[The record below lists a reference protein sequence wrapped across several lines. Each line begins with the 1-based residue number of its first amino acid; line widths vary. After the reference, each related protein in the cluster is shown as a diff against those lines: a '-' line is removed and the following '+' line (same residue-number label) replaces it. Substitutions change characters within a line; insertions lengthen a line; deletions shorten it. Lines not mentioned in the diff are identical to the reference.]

1 VLNIHM
7 LPALEGDCL
16 LVEYGEEQQTYR
28 MLIDGGRAG
37 TYDSLK
43 VRLGDRK
50 PVELLV
56 VSHVDADH
64 IEGVIRLL
72 YVQARD
78 NVHPIHQVWFN
89 GHGQLKPDML
99 GPVQGEYLSALI
111 EKCKITWNAAFSGQA
126 VKIPDTGRLPVAEFP
141 GGMRLTVLSP
151 NQEKLDRLL
160 PEWGKTIREAGL
172 DVDNPEKVLDRLE
185 EDRRLIPDRLGEK
198 SVDMKRLLDK
208 RFTSDH
214 TLANGTS
221 ITFLAEHLDG
231 AGVVRASSLLLADTH
246 VDVLISSIKRLL
258 KERANHS
265 GKLSEK
271 LSVGAVKVPHHGS
284 KNNVSPELIELLDCD
299 TYLIS
304 TNGNTFHH
312 PDQEAVARIIE
323 YNGKKPTKL
332 YFNYHSEYN
341 RVWGDDKLKNNTQY
355 ETYFPELD
363 NVTGLTVRVGNGG
376 G

>member
-1 VLNIHM
+1 M

-16 LVEYGEEQQTYR
+16 LVEYGEKQKTYR
-28 MLIDGGRAG
+28 MIIDGGRAG

-43 VRLGDRK
+43 GRLDDKK

-78 NVHPIHQVWFN
+78 NIHPIWQVWFN
-89 GHGQLKPDML
+89 GHGQLKADML

-111 EKCKITWNAAFSGQA
+111 QKCKIPWNKAFNGQA

-141 GGMRLTVLSP
+141 GNMRLTVLSP
-151 NQEKLDRLL
+151 NQKKLDRLF
-160 PEWGKTIREAGL
+160 PEWEKAIQEAGL
-172 DVDNPEKVLDRLE
+172 DVDDPEKVLDRLN
-185 EDRRLIPDRLGEK
+185 EDNRLIPDMLGEK
-198 SVDMKRLLDK
+198 PVDIKSLLAK
-208 RFTSDH
+208 RFTSDD

-221 ITFLAEHLDG
+221 ISFLAEHLDG
-231 AGVVRASSLLLADTH
+231 AGGVRESCLFLADAH
-246 VDVLISSIKRLL
+246 ADVPISSIKRLL
-258 KERANHS
+258 KERAGHT
-265 GKLSEK
+265 GKVSEK

-284 KNNVSPELIELLDCD
+284 KNNVSPDLIKLLDCD

-312 PDQEAVARIIE
+312 PDQESIARIINYSDE
-323 YNGKKPTKL
+323 KPTRL
-332 YFNYHSEYN
+332 YFNCSSEYN
-341 RVWGDDKLKNNTQY
+341 RVWDDNAFRNKMKYKTYYPTGDKAG
-355 ETYFPELD
+355 
-363 NVTGLTVRVGNGG
+363 GLTVPLGSG
-376 G
+376 